1 MMKSSI
7 LALLLSLILGTTIA
21 HGAVYTVNAGQT
33 IQSAIDSASSG
44 DEIIVNGAFF
54 EEDLVIDGKSLTLR
68 RQSLISEI
76 NSISFTNASGT
87 SILEGFKVRQDL
99 NATGSDIKIRDCDI
113 IGFVLINDGDLT
125 IGNSKFHQ
133 SVNVNQGSLSLTKS
147 IVDQNVTIN
156 LPIDSSGSPTRTVIA
171 QSTISEKLTSN
182 ASDSFVSYNTIRH
195 STFKGNATVIGNTID
210 GRNLESIGI
219 DLNGTG
225 SRAKVSNNLIRNFN
239 TNTSRDLENVC
250 IGISVGNGTQAE
262 ITNNLIYNCYDHGH
276 LGNTNKVG
284 IGIYVESSTGNLIL
298 GNILW
303 NCYSYAYSGNN
314 PAHRLI
320 WAPPSGTLVMNNLFW
335 RLDVKQSTNYVGG
348 GVYASDSIEG
358 NPGFSSYP
366 NNIDFTLASDS
377 PCIDKGPPD
386 PQYNDRDGSRNDIG
400 MFGGHNFIPDGR
412 TTNKPIVLGLD
423 IAPIAVP
430 TGGTITIE
438 STGATVK

>member
-1 MMKSSI
+1 MKFHTLSI
-7 LALLLSLILGTTIA
+7 IPILLFATTLA
-21 HGAVYTVNAGQT
+21 HGAVYTVNVGQT

-125 IGNSKFHQ
+125 VGNSKFHQ

-156 LPIDSSGSPTRTVIA
+156 QPTDSSGSPTRTVIA

-225 SRAKVSNNLIRNFN
+225 SIAKVFNNLIHNFK
-239 TNTSRDLENVC
+239 TDTSRDLENVC
-250 IGISVGNGTQAE
+250 IGISVGNDTQAE
-262 ITNNLIYNCYDHGH
+262 ITNNLIYDCYDYGH
-276 LGNTNKVG
+276 LGSTNKVG

-320 WAPPSGTLVMNNLFW
+320 WAPATGTLVMNNLFW
-335 RLDVKQSTNYVGG
+335 RLDSKQSTIYVGG

-366 NNIDFTLASDS
+366 IDFTLKADS

-386 PQYNDRDGSRNDIG
+386 ARFNDRDGSRNDIG
-400 MFGGHNFIPDGR
+400 MFGGHNYIPDGR

-423 IAPIAVP
+423 VAPIAVP
-430 TGGTITIE
+430 VGGSVTIE

>member
-1 MMKSSI
+1 MRN
-7 LALLLSLILGTTIA
+7 LLTFLLLPLTLGLGLVQ
-21 HGAVYTVNAGQT
+21 GAVYTVNVGQT
-33 IQSAIDSASSG
+33 IQSAIDNASSG

-54 EEDLVIDGKSLTLR
+54 DEDLVIDGKSLTLR
-68 RQSLISEI
+68 RQGLISEI
-76 NSISFTNASGT
+76 KSISFTNASGT

-99 NATGSDIKIRDCDI
+99 NATGSDIKIRDCDM
-113 IGFVLINDGDLT
+113 IGFVRINDGDLT
-125 IGNSKFHQ
+125 VGNSKFHQ
-133 SVNVNQGSLSLTKS
+133 SVYVNQGSLSLAKS

-156 LPIDSSGSPTRTVIA
+156 QPTDSSGFPTRTIIA

-182 ASDSFVSYNTIRH
+182 AYNSLVSYNTIRH

-225 SRAKVSNNLIRNFN
+225 SRAKISNNLIYNFK

-250 IGISVGNGTQAE
+250 IGISVGTGTQAE
-262 ITNNLIYNCYDHGH
+262 ITNNLIYDCYDAGH

-284 IGIYVESSTGNLIL
+284 IGIYVESSSGNLIL

-320 WAPPSGTLVMNNLFW
+320 WAPATGTLVMNNLFW
-335 RLDVKQSTNYVGG
+335 RLNSKQSTIYVGG

-358 NPGFSSYP
+358 NPGFSSFP
-366 NNIDFTLASDS
+366 NYIDFTLKPDS
-377 PCIDKGPPD
+377 PCIDAGPPD
-386 PQYNDRDGSRNDIG
+386 SQYNDHDGSRNDIG

-423 IAPIAVP
+423 VAPIAVP
-430 TGGTITIE
+430 VGGTVTIE

>member
-7 LALLLSLILGTTIA
+7 ITLLLSLILGTTIA

-125 IGNSKFHQ
+125 VGNSKFHQ

-156 LPIDSSGSPTRTVIA
+156 QPIDSSGSPTRTVIA

-225 SRAKVSNNLIRNFN
+225 SRAKDSNNLIRNFN

-320 WAPPSGTLVMNNLFW
+320 WAPPTGTLVMNNLFW

-377 PCIDKGPPD
+377 PCIDKGPAD

-430 TGGTITIE
+430 TGGTVTIE
-438 STGATVK
+438 STGVTVK